1 MIVLVAAGVAA
12 KILALVIVVAPIDDL
27 ENSLKFAK
35 GGAITVVT
43 EVEGYVGEITADGG
57 EDINVFIKQD

>member
-1 MIVLVAAGVAA
+1 
-12 KILALVIVVAPIDDL
+12 
-27 ENSLKFAK
+27 
-35 GGAITVVT
+35 VT

>member
-1 MIVLVAAGVAA
+1 MFHRDVRGV
-12 KILALVIVVAPIDDL
+12 I
-27 ENSLKFAK
+27 SLKFAK
-35 GGAITVVT
+35 GGAITVLT